1 MRLIG
6 DYISYIKDIR
16 RYSARTQAI
25 YSDALKV
32 FVEDCGAATDEE
44 LLKSLTPQIIRSHA
58 SQSVAAKSETLSGF
72 HRQGDKK
79 SAWAGRKHHREKVST
94 RVEAFLGH
102 GTAGR
107 GGGSQFDKGASG
119 TFLARGDAGLYA
131 QHHRETEKSLC

>member
-44 LLKSLTPQIIRSHA
+44 LLKSLTPQVIRSHEVYLLDKRED
-58 SQSVAAKSETLSGF
+58 SPRTVKLHLSVLSGF
-72 HRQGDKK
+72 CRYLMK
-79 SAWAGRKHHREKVST
+79 
-94 RVEAFLGH
+94 
-102 GTAGR
+102 
-107 GGGSQFDKGASG
+107 
-119 TFLARGDAGLYA
+119 
-131 QHHRETEKSLC
+131 EKSWRSIRCVRLRNPRWRKGCLCSTGKSP

>member
-44 LLKSLTPQIIRSHA
+44 LLKSLTPQIIRSHE
-58 SQSVAAKSETLSGF
+58 VYLLEK
-72 HRQGDKK
+72 
-79 SAWAGRKHHREKVST
+79 RE
-94 RVEAFLGH
+94 G
-102 GTAGR
+102 
-107 GGGSQFDKGASG
+107 
-119 TFLARGDAGLYA
+119 
-131 QHHRETEKSLC
+131 

>member
-44 LLKSLTPQIIRSHA
+44 LLKSLTPQIIRSHE
-58 SQSVAAKSETLSGF
+58 VYLL
-72 HRQGDKK
+72 
-79 SAWAGRKHHREKVST
+79 EKE
-94 RVEAFLGH
+94 RI
-102 GTAGR
+102 
-107 GGGSQFDKGASG
+107 
-119 TFLARGDAGLYA
+119 ARGRSGCICRCCRGSAA
-131 QHHRETEKSLC
+131 T

>member
-44 LLKSLTPQIIRSHA
+44 LLKSLTPQVIRSHE
-58 SQSVAAKSETLSGF
+58 VYLL
-72 HRQGDKK
+72 DK
-79 SAWAGRKHHREKVST
+79 REDSPRTVK
-94 RVEAFLGH
+94 LH
-102 GTAGR
+102 
-107 GGGSQFDKGASG
+107 
-119 TFLARGDAGLYA
+119 L
-131 QHHRETEKSLC
+131 